1 LGRLTAKPQADIIL
15 HPSFGIF
22 AMRPDRYFDWRQ
34 LTVGESSPLAVV
46 DPRRRMRLL
55 GGAFVLLLV
64 VVFARLVRL
73 ERTDGAEFRAEAA
86 RPLTRIKHLPG
97 VRGRILARD
106 GTVLAYDKKVQALAV
121 HYRYLQQPPNPRWL
135 RNMARARLPRGER
148 RNPQRLAAAEQ
159 EVKAECAAV
168 AERVAKL
175 CGVSSEEWNARAR
188 QAQAR
193 VERIAESVNRR
204 REQGAAAKAQED
216 EEDDA
221 AGSEGFWQ
229 QITTTVRDLLRS
241 SMEQPPPARITV
253 AEELDAHVMVE
264 DVPLAVV
271 AEIEAHASLYPGVR
285 IVQHQRRA
293 YPSGS
298 LAAHVLGHLGAPEK
312 EELTTVG
319 PDGRFHPD
327 DRFGRLGL
335 ERQYERLLHGQRGVI
350 VEETD
355 RSGRVLNAHRQIEPG
370 VGRDLVLTIDSRL
383 QASAETLLASALE
396 RRTLGQTKL
405 EPAGG
410 AIVVMNIETGALLA
424 AASAPAFD
432 PNLFA
437 VDGRSGVAAL
447 LGDAAHPLFD
457 RVARMAIPAGSVFK
471 VVTAAALL
479 KSAGLDPEEPFTCQG
494 YLHSPDAWRC
504 AIYQRHGIG
513 HGEIRLVEAIAESC
527 NVYFFHYAGR
537 MGPEPLVSWA
547 MRFGFGQATGID
559 LPQESAGTLPTPRTM
574 HELEGHPWGTADT
587 QSLAIGQSAL
597 LATPLQVVRMIAAVG
612 NGGRLVTPHVVS
624 SLGLPQLDDESPTTD
639 LAAIA
644 DSAVPIAPPRPIAEL
659 DAATL
664 ATLGEGLKRVV
675 NDPHGTGY
683 GTVRVE
689 RLEIAGKTGTAQCGD
704 GRAEHAW
711 FAGYVPADNPR
722 WAFVVAL
729 EHAGNAD
736 TAAGPVARRLVL
748 RMQQL
753 GLL

>member
-1 LGRLTAKPQADIIL
+1 
-15 HPSFGIF
+15 
-22 AMRPDRYFDWRQ
+22 MRPDRYFDWRQ
-34 LTVGESSPLAVV
+34 LKTGEPSPAAVV
-46 DPRRRMRLL
+46 DPRRRMRIF
-55 GGAFVLLLV
+55 GAAFVLLLV
-64 VVFARLVRL
+64 VVFTRLVQL
-73 ERTDGAEFRAEAA
+73 EKTDGAAFRDEAS

-135 RNMARARLPRGER
+135 RSLARMRLPRGER
-148 RNPQRLAAAEQ
+148 RNPQRVAAAEK

-168 AERVAKL
+168 AQRVARL

-188 QAQAR
+188 QIQAR

-204 REQGAAAKAQED
+204 RKEAAEAEGQAI

-221 AGSEGFWQ
+221 ADSEGLWQ

-241 SMEQPPPARITV
+241 SMDQPPAARITV
-253 AEELDAHVMVE
+253 AEELEAHVMVE

-271 AEIEAHASLYPGVR
+271 AEIEAHATLYPGVR
-285 IVQHQRRA
+285 IVQRQRRA
-293 YPSGS
+293 YPAGS

-312 EELTTVG
+312 EELAAVG
-319 PDGRFHPD
+319 PEGRFHPE

-335 ERQYERLLHGQRGVI
+335 ERQYERLLHGERGVL

-355 RSGRVLNAHRQIEPG
+355 RSGRVLNAHRQKQPG

-396 RRTLGQTKL
+396 RRTLGQTTP

-447 LGDAAHPLFD
+447 LDDPAHPLFD
-457 RVARMAIPAGSVFK
+457 RATRMAIPPGSVFK

-479 KSAGLDPEEPFTCQG
+479 KSAGLNPEEPFTCQG

-504 AIYQRHGIG
+504 AIYQQHGVG
-513 HGEIRLVEAIAESC
+513 HGEIGLVDAIAQSC
-527 NVYFFHYAGR
+527 NVYFFHYAGQ
-537 MGPEPLVSWA
+537 MGPEPLVNWA
-547 MRFGFGQATGID
+547 MRFGFGQATGVD
-559 LPQESAGTLPTPRTM
+559 LPQEAAGTLPTPRTM
-574 HELEGHPWGTADT
+574 RELEGHPWGTADT

-597 LATPLQVVRMIAAVG
+597 QATPLQVVRMIAAVG
-612 NGGRLVTPHVVS
+612 NGGHLVTPHVVS
-624 SLGLPQLDDESPTTD
+624 SLGLPQLDDESPVAD
-639 LAAIA
+639 LGAIA
-644 DSAVPIAPPRPIAEL
+644 DSAVPIEPPRPIAEL

-664 ATLGEGLKRVV
+664 ATLGKGLNRVV
-675 NDPHGTGY
+675 DDPHGTGY

-689 RLEIAGKTGTAQCGD
+689 GLAIAGKTGTAQTGAD
-704 GRAEHAW
+704 RAEHAW

-736 TAAGPVARRLVL
+736 TTAGPVARRLVL

-753 GLL
+753 GLVGSRR